1 MPHPTAHLPVPL
13 LRRLTRKPFLAASA
27 AHHCHW
33 SPSVSSSSSDD
44 ESPLAAELFPA
55 AGAPTLLSV
64 ARSLAVGS
72 PPPSAAAVLGFLRR
86 LPHDASPHIF
96 PHLVAALARSPRP
109 ILALRLFLS
118 PPSPAATTHHSF
130 NSALVRFP
138 LPPHLLPA
146 FFSHSLRRF
155 PGLTPTLLSFNLL
168 LKCISSSLV
177 TRNPGPYLAAAL
189 RILHDV
195 IPAWNLAPDKFT
207 YSTVVSALADAGQVE
222 DALALVHEMVVDGV
236 VAAEAFNP
244 VLRAMLRAGDV
255 NGASKL
261 FRFMQLKGCTLTA
274 ATYNVLLHG
283 LLLCRKVRAA
293 MGIMK
298 KMEVEGIVPGLMTY
312 GAVVDGLVKCGRVED
327 AWKVAEEME
336 NKGIAPSEFVFSA
349 VIAGFCRLGEVDRAL
364 KVWETM
370 VEANVR
376 PNIVLY
382 SAMIDGLARCGRMA
396 EAEILFEE
404 MVNAKCIPNVMT
416 YSSMIRGYFQIGDSS
431 RALSSWEQMIRVG
444 CVPNAISYSILISG
458 MCYVGRLKD
467 AMMVWKYMLGCGLAP
482 DIIAYTSM
490 IKGLCMSGMV
500 DGGLRLFNDMLAKGD
515 VKPDTISYNVMFDGL
530 IRTNNL
536 PRAMDLLNQMLDQ
549 RCDPDA
555 VTCNIFLRE
564 IGVTEG
570 KQREFL
576 EGLVMR
582 LCNRERYKAAGDV
595 LMVML
600 AKYIVPE
607 PAIWYLI
614 VRGVCQT
621 KRVRKVVDNCWDEIW
636 RP

>member
-1 MPHPTAHLPVPL
+1 
-13 LRRLTRKPFLAASA
+13 
-27 AHHCHW
+27 
-33 SPSVSSSSSDD
+33 
-44 ESPLAAELFPA
+44 
-55 AGAPTLLSV
+55 
-64 ARSLAVGS
+64 
-72 PPPSAAAVLGFLRR
+72 FLRR

-118 PPSPAATTHHSF
+118 PPTPAATTHHSF

-177 TRNPGPYLAAAL
+177 PRNPSIYLATAL
-189 RILHDV
+189 RILHDA
-195 IPAWNLAPDKFT
+195 IPVWNLAPDKFT
-207 YSTVVSALADAGQVE
+207 YSTVVSALSDAGHVE
-222 DALALVHEMVVDGV
+222 DAVALVHEMVVDGV

-255 NGASKL
+255 NGAAKL

-283 LLLCRKVRAA
+283 LLLCSKVKAA
-293 MGIMK
+293 MGIMRR
-298 KMEVEGIVPGLMTY
+298 MENEGIVPGLMTY

-327 AWKVAEEME
+327 AWKVAEEMG
-336 NKGIAPSEFVFSA
+336 NKGLPPSEFVFSA
-349 VIAGFCRLGEVDRAL
+349 VITGFCRSGEVDRAL
-364 KVWETM
+364 RVWETM
-370 VEANVR
+370 VA
-376 PNIVLY
+376 
-382 SAMIDGLARCGRMA
+382 A
-396 EAEILFEE
+396 
-404 MVNAKCIPNVMT
+404 T
-416 YSSMIRGYFQIGDSS
+416 
-431 RALSSWEQMIRVG
+431 
-444 CVPNAISYSILISG
+444 
-458 MCYVGRLKD
+458 
-467 AMMVWKYMLGCGLAP
+467 
-482 DIIAYTSM
+482 
-490 IKGLCMSGMV
+490 GLCMSGMV

-515 VKPDTISYNVMFDGL
+515 AKPDAIIYNVVLDGL

-536 PRAMDLLNQMLDQ
+536 ARAMDMLNQMLDQ

-564 IGVTEG
+564 VGVAEAKG
-570 KQREFL
+570 REFL

-582 LCNRERYKAAGDV
+582 LCNRERYRAAGDV

-607 PAIWYLI
+607 AAIWHTF

-636 RP
+636 KP

>member
-1 MPHPTAHLPVPL
+1 MPHPATHLPVP
-13 LRRLTRKPFLAASA
+13 LRRLTRKPSLAATA
-27 AHHCHW
+27 AHRSHS
-33 SPSVSSSSSDD
+33 SPYVSSSSSDD

-64 ARSLAVGS
+64 ARSLAVAS
-72 PPPSAAAVLGFLRR
+72 PPPSAAAVLGFLGR

-96 PHLVAALARSPRP
+96 PHLVAALARSPRQ

-118 PPSPAATTHHSF
+118 PPTPAATTHHSF

-177 TRNPGPYLAAAL
+177 PRNPGLYLATAL

-222 DALALVHEMVVDGV
+222 DAVALVHEMVVDGV

-255 NGASKL
+255 NGAAKL

-283 LLLCRKVRAA
+283 LLLCNKARAA
-293 MGIMK
+293 MGIMRR
-298 KMEVEGIVPGLMTY
+298 MESEGIAPGLMTY
-312 GAVVDGLVKCGRVED
+312 GAVVDGLVKCGRAED
-327 AWKVAEEME
+327 AWKVAEEMG
-336 NKGIAPSEFVFSA
+336 NKGLAPSEFVFSA
-349 VIAGFCRLGEVDRAL
+349 MITGFCRSGEVDRAL
-364 KVWETM
+364 RVWETM
-370 VEANVR
+370 VAAMVR

-382 SAMIDGLARCGRMA
+382 SAMIDGLARCGRMT
-396 EAEILFEE
+396 EAEMLFEE
-404 MVNAKCIPNVMT
+404 MADAKCIPNVVT
-416 YSSMIRGYFQIGDSS
+416 YGSMIRGYFQIGDSL
-431 RALSSWEQMIRVG
+431 RALSTWEEMIRAG

-458 MCYVGRLKD
+458 MCNVGRLKD
-467 AMMVWKYMLGCGLAP
+467 AMMVWKHMLGRGCAP
-482 DIIAYTSM
+482 DTIAYTSM

-515 VKPDTISYNVMFDGL
+515 AKPDAISYNVMLDGL

-536 PRAMDLLNQMLDQ
+536 PQAMDLLNQMLDQ

-555 VTCNIFLRE
+555 VTCNIFLQE
-564 IGVTEG
+564 IGVAEG
-570 KQREFL
+570 KGRQFL

-582 LCNRERYKAAGDV
+582 LCNRERYRAAGDV

-607 PAIWYLI
+607 AAIWYTI
-614 VRGVCQT
+614 VRGICQS

>member
-1 MPHPTAHLPVPL
+1 MPHPATHLAVP
-13 LRRLTRKPFLAASA
+13 LRRLTRNPSLASA
-27 AHHCHW
+27 AALRRSHW
-33 SPSVSSSSSDD
+33 SPYVSSSSSDD

-64 ARSLAVGS
+64 ARSLAVAS
-72 PPPSAAAVLGFLRR
+72 PPASAAAVLAFLRR

-118 PPSPAATTHHSF
+118 PPNPAATTHHSF

-177 TRNPGPYLAAAL
+177 PRNPGLYLRIEL

-222 DALALVHEMVVDGV
+222 DAVALVHEMVVDAV

-255 NGASKL
+255 SGAAKL

-283 LLLCRKVRAA
+283 LLLCNKVRAA
-293 MGIMK
+293 MGIMRR
-298 KMEVEGIVPGLMTY
+298 MESEGIVPGLMTY

-327 AWKVAEEME
+327 AWKVAEEMGS
-336 NKGIAPSEFVFSA
+336 KGLAPSEFVFSA
-349 VIAGFCRLGEVDRAL
+349 VITGFCRSGEVDRAL
-364 KVWETM
+364 RAWEIM
-370 VEANVR
+370 VAAKLR

-382 SAMIDGLARCGRMA
+382 SAMIDGLARCGKMA
-396 EAEILFEE
+396 EAETLFEE
-404 MVNAKCIPNVMT
+404 MVDAKCVPNVMT
-416 YSSMIRGYFQIGDSS
+416 YSSMIRGYFQIGNSTQ
-431 RALSSWEQMIRVG
+431 ALSTWEEMIKAG
-444 CVPNAISYSILISG
+444 YVPNAISYSILITG
-458 MCYVGRLKD
+458 MCNVGRLKD
-467 AMMVWKYMLGCGLAP
+467 AMMVWKHMLGRGCAP
-482 DIIAYTSM
+482 DTIAYTSM

-515 VKPDTISYNVMFDGL
+515 AKPDAISYNVILDGL

-564 IGVTEG
+564 TGVAEG
-570 KQREFL
+570 KGREFL
-576 EGLVMR
+576 EGLVVR
-582 LCNRERYKAAGDV
+582 LCNRERYWAAGDV

-607 PAIWYLI
+607 AALWYTI

-621 KRVRKVVDNCWDEIW
+621 MRVRKVVDNCWDDIW